1 MKFYTLFLT
10 LLLATVF
17 SSNAQQKFSI
27 SGTIKD
33 KKNGEELIGATIAVT
48 QLKGTGTRSNTYGFY
63 SLTLPQ
69 GNYELKVSAIGFT
82 TQYISIEL
90 SKNLQQDIQLESMS
104 SNLKEVKVKALKKD
118 QNVTDAQ
125 MGMTKLNM
133 TEINKIP
140 VLMGERDVIKTMTL
154 LPGIK
159 SAGEGNTGFN
169 VRGGASDQNLILL
182 DEAPVYNASHLL
194 GFFSTFN
201 SDAIKDVQIYK
212 GGMPAEYGG
221 RLSSVLDIKM
231 KEGNDKNY
239 SVSGGLGLISSRL
252 NIEGPI
258 VKEKGSFIISGRR
271 TYVDQFLKLSEKY
284 KDNKLYFYDVNA
296 KANYRINKNNR
307 IFLSGYF
314 GRDKIGVGNAFGIDW
329 GNVTGTARWNHVFN
343 SKWFSNTSLIYSN
356 YDYKIAI
363 KSGTTDFDIT
373 SRIKDINFKHEFN
386 FFPNPKNSIKI
397 GINSIYHTVVPGQV
411 DSKGTTG
418 INDVK
423 LQDRYA
429 WENAIYASNEWKP
442 TEKLSVIY
450 GLRLTSFSALGKGD
464 FYTYDTNGKV
474 IATKTYGSG
483 EFVKTYVNLEP
494 RISASYLVGTS
505 NSVKA
510 AYARNVQNL
519 HLISNSTTTS
529 PTDLWIA
536 SNNNIKPEISDQVS
550 AGYFQNFNDNNYE
563 LSVEAYYKTM
573 QNQIDYKNGAN
584 TQANDKIEGEL
595 LSGKGR
601 AYGIEL
607 LLRKKTGRFTGWAGY
622 TLSRTERKINQ
633 INNGNW
639 YAARQDRT
647 HDISLVGMYDLTKR
661 WTISGT
667 WVYNTGNAVTFPT
680 GKYSIDNQVFFSY
693 TDRNAYRMPAYHR
706 LDIGATYTKKR
717 SDRRESSW
725 SFSLYNAYG
734 RQNAYSIDFEEDPND
749 ASKTQAVKTSL
760 FRWVP
765 SITYN
770 FKF

>member
-1 MKFYTLFLT
+1 MKFYTLILT
-10 LLLATVF
+10 LLLATTF
-17 SSNAQQKFSI
+17 SSQAQQKYSI

-90 SKNLQQDIQLESMS
+90 NKNLQQDIQLESMS

-258 VKEKGSFIISGRR
+258 VKEKGSFIITGRR
-271 TYVDQFLKLSEKY
+271 TYVDQFLKLSKKY

-474 IATKTYGSG
+474 IATKTYGAG

-749 ASKTQAVKTSL
+749 ANKTQAVKTSL

>member
-1 MKFYTLFLT
+1 MKFYTLMLT
-10 LLLATVF
+10 LLLATAF
-17 SSNAQQKFSI
+17 TTQAQQKHSI

-33 KKNGEELIGATIAVT
+33 KKNGEDLIGATISVT

-90 SKNLQQDIQLESMS
+90 NKDIQQDIQLESVS
-104 SNLKEVKVKALKKD
+104 SNLKEVKVKATRKD

-258 VKEKGSFIISGRR
+258 VKEKGSFIITGRR
-271 TYVDQFLKLSEKY
+271 TYVDQFLKLSNKY

-329 GNVTGTARWNHVFN
+329 GNATGTARWNHVFN

-356 YDYKIAI
+356 YDYKISI

-442 TEKLSVIY
+442 SEKLSIIY

-464 FYTYDTNGKV
+464 FYSYDSSGNVT
-474 IATKTYGSG
+474 ATKTYGSG

-494 RISASYLVGTS
+494 RISASYLLGTS

-529 PTDLWIA
+529 PTDLWVT

-550 AGYFQNFNDNNYE
+550 AGYFQNFDDNKYE
-563 LSVEAYYKTM
+563 LGVEAYYKTM

-647 HDISLVGMYDLTKR
+647 HDVSLVGMYDLTKR

-667 WVYNTGNAVTFPT
+667 WVYNTGNAVTFPS
-680 GKYSIDNQVFFSY
+680 GKYTIDNQVFFSY

-725 SFSLYNAYG
+725 SFSVYNAYG

-749 ASKTQAVKTSL
+749 ASKTRAVQTSL

>member
-17 SSNAQQKFSI
+17 SSNAQQKYSI

-90 SKNLQQDIQLESMS
+90 NKNLQQDIQLESVS

-258 VKEKGSFIISGRR
+258 VKEKGSFIITGRR
-271 TYVDQFLKLSEKY
+271 TYVDQFLKLSKKY

-442 TEKLSVIY
+442 TEKLSIIY

-474 IATKTYGSG
+474 IATKTYGAG

>member
-1 MKFYTLFLT
+1 MKFYTLILT

-17 SSNAQQKFSI
+17 SSNAQQKYSI

-90 SKNLQQDIQLESMS
+90 NKNLQQDIQLESMS

-386 FFPNPKNSIKI
+386 FFPNPENSIKI

-474 IATKTYGSG
+474 IATKTYGAG

-505 NSVKA
+505 NSIKA

-680 GKYSIDNQVFFSY
+680 GKYTIDNQVFFSY

>member
-1 MKFYTLFLT
+1 MKFYTLILT
-10 LLLATVF
+10 LLLATALTTQ
-17 SSNAQQKFSI
+17 AQQKYSI

-33 KKNGEELIGATIAVT
+33 KKNGEDLIGATISVT

-90 SKNLQQDIQLESMS
+90 NKNLQQDIQLESVS
-104 SNLKEVKVKALKKD
+104 SNLKEVKVKATRKD

-258 VKEKGSFIISGRR
+258 VKEKGSFIITGRR
-271 TYVDQFLKLSEKY
+271 TYVDQFLKLSDKY

-329 GNVTGTARWNHVFN
+329 GNATGTARWNHVFN

-356 YDYKIAI
+356 YDYKISI

-450 GLRLTSFSALGKGD
+450 GLRLTAFSAIGKGD

-474 IATKTYGSG
+474 VATKTYGAG
-483 EFVKTYVNLEP
+483 EFVKTYINLEP
-494 RISASYLVGTS
+494 RISASYLLGTT

-529 PTDLWIA
+529 PTDLWVA

-550 AGYFQNFNDNNYE
+550 AGYFQNFEDNKYE
-563 LSVEAYYKTM
+563 LGVEAYYKTM

-595 LSGKGR
+595 LSGEGR

-680 GKYSIDNQVFFSY
+680 GKYTIDNQVFFSY

>member
-1 MKFYTLFLT
+1 MKFYTLILT
-10 LLLATVF
+10 LLLATTF
-17 SSNAQQKFSI
+17 SSQAQQKYSI

-90 SKNLQQDIQLESMS
+90 NKNLQQDIQLESMS

-258 VKEKGSFIISGRR
+258 VKEKGSFIITGRR
-271 TYVDQFLKLSEKY
+271 TYVDQFLKLSKKY

-474 IATKTYGSG
+474 IATKTYGAG

>member
-1 MKFYTLFLT
+1 MKFYTLILT

-17 SSNAQQKFSI
+17 SSNAQQKYSI

-90 SKNLQQDIQLESMS
+90 NKNLQQDIQLESMS

-474 IATKTYGSG
+474 IATKTYGAG

-505 NSVKA
+505 NSIKA

-680 GKYSIDNQVFFSY
+680 GKYTIDNQVFFSY